1 MEEERLLLA
10 SDEEQENVRELN
22 EFLTASEGTPALVSP
37 DGRKVEISH
46 SVHRVLL
53 QAVEHLAQGA
63 PVQILPL
70 HSHLTTQ
77 EAADLLDVSRP
88 YLVGLLENG
97 DIPFHKVGSHRRVL
111 AEDLVVYKERR
122 DAERRQALQDIIEES
137 EILGLYDTEDE

>member
-10 SDEEQENVRELN
+10 SDEEQENVKEINEL
-22 EFLTASEGTPALVSP
+22 LAASEGSPALVSP
-37 DGRKVEISH
+37 DGRRVELSH

-70 HSHLTTQ
+70 HSYLTTQ

-88 YLVGLLENG
+88 YLVELLENG
-97 DIPFHKVGSHRRVL
+97 AMPFHKVGSHRRVL
-111 AEDLVVYKERR
+111 AEDLVVYKEQR
-122 DAERRQALQDIIEES
+122 DAERRKALQDVVEES
-137 EILGLYDTEDE
+137 EALGLYDMEDE

>member
-10 SDEEQENVRELN
+10 SDEEHENVKELN
-22 EFLTASEGTPALVSP
+22 EFLTASEGTPVLVSP
-37 DGRKVEISH
+37 DGRKVELSH

-63 PVQILPL
+63 SVQILPL

-88 YLVGLLENG
+88 YLVGLLEKG

-137 EILGLYDTEDE
+137 ESLGLYDMEDE